1 MNIELQA
8 QKIADKYIANG
19 ADMNGSIAKVA
30 SDMSLNIEETK
41 RLVEECNKT
50 CYLTKFASTG
60 EQTFDIADYEK
71 VKSILRSE
79 GNVEKKASLEFEKV
93 DYSNNN
99 VYGLDSFNESLEKT
113 ASENDLLNQAI
124 DKCDEDINYAMTK
137 IAQLRSF
144 FAPLENIEMFE
155 KNAEE
160 ARLVK
165 SYLIEKRATLSSA
178 VLTGVGKVGGVAL
191 TTGAKV
197 GGVVIKH
204 PIKAGLMPLGA
215 VSSYQVGAKQSKPEN
230 HTMISNGNLQM
241 DKQASLFG
249 FGDIA
254 KTVSKEEAPTVGKI
268 LAHAAP
274 YALAMGAIGIGAAA
288 AKGLG
293 GLASRMMEQR
303 KLNESFQT
311 IQKNNE
317 DIRQI
322 PNARAYFDVVAR
334 HSPDLAMDPMVAPQ
348 LIRNFDSFGGVDV
361 NTVGK
366 LREMQKSG
374 PFQGGDDATSTF
386 MGGMKSLQ
394 GFGDRNSKYQAQQR
408 HKP

>member
-30 SDMSLNIEETK
+30 SDLSLNIEETK

-165 SYLIEKRATLSSA
+165 SYLIEKRASISSA

-204 PIKAGLMPLGA
+204 PIKAGLMPLG
-215 VSSYQVGAKQSKPEN
+215 VVGSYQSGAKKAKGEDNP
-230 HTMISNGNLQM
+230 MISNQNLEFS
-241 DKQASLFG
+241 KQANTLSE
-249 FGDIA
+249 
-254 KTVSKEEAPTVGKI
+254 VYKEIK
-268 LAHAAP
+268 P
-274 YALAMGAIGIGAAA
+274 YAMAMGLIGISGAV
-288 AKGLG
+288 AKEMG
-293 GLASRMMEQR
+293 GMASKMMETR

-311 IQKNNE
+311 IRKNNE

-348 LIRNFDSFGGVDV
+348 LIRQFDMFGGVDV

-366 LREMQKSG
+366 LRDMQNSG
-374 PFQGGDDATSTF
+374 NRPNNGNSTNDF
-386 MGGMKSLQ
+386 LSGMGSLQ
-394 GFGDRNSKYQAQQR
+394 GFGINKLKMKTMQQSLNNPQ
-408 HKP
+408 KP